1 LQDKNFPFKKFL
13 SHVKDL
19 DELSFEQVSELL
31 RRKIENPQN
40 WVSALAQ
47 HDMFKQLLGNPL
59 SITMIAAI
67 HCNPMIKKSEGS
79 TLVDMYERIK
89 SEKNIV
95 IEELDYDVEG
105 KVIPRVIENIM
116 SLKVAA
122 EMSVKLLESTQLDDI
137 NLLYFLGCLPGGVS
151 EIQLTSMY
159 GLDELTDS
167 LERLRELSFL
177 EVGVEKLMLT
187 PSIMSY
193 IGDTL
198 LDESKNDYMQRIC
211 DFYQGLL
218 YESYEQ
224 FGRMDMR
231 EYYEG

>member
-1 LQDKNFPFKKFL
+1 
-13 SHVKDL
+13 
-19 DELSFEQVSELL
+19 
-31 RRKIENPQN
+31 
-40 WVSALAQ
+40 
-47 HDMFKQLLGNPL
+47 
-59 SITMIAAI
+59 
-67 HCNPMIKKSEGS
+67 
-79 TLVDMYERIK
+79 
-89 SEKNIV
+89 
-95 IEELDYDVEG
+95 
-105 KVIPRVIENIM
+105 M

-151 EIQLTSMY
+151 EVQLHEMY

-167 LERLRELSFL
+167 LERLRVLSFL

-218 YESYEQ
+218 YESYKQ
-224 FGRMDMR
+224 FGRMDMK
-231 EYYEG
+231 EYYEC